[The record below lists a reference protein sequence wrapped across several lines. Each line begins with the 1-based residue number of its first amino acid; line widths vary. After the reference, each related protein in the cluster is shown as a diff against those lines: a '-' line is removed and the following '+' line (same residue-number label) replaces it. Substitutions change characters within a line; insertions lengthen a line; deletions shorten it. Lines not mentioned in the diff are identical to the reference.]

1 MKKYVIDTGV
11 LFLHL
16 IDDERVRPY
25 FKEINEGRA
34 KAFIC
39 DVNLAEY
46 YYKTCEKLGREIAD
60 VRYNQIRVLIN
71 PVSTNQDL
79 TREAGKIKCKY
90 RDKLSLADCFVLALS
105 KIKGAILLTTDSD
118 LAEIKE
124 VKVKHFPV

>member
-46 YYKTCEKLGREIAD
+46 YYKTCEKLGREVAD

-90 RDKLSLADCFVLALS
+90 RDKLSLADCFALALS

>member
-39 DVNLAEY
+39 DINLAEY
-46 YYKTCEKLGREIAD
+46 YYKTCEKLGREVAD
-60 VRYNQIRVLIN
+60 VRYNQIRVLMN

-90 RDKLSLADCFVLALS
+90 RDKLSLADCFALALS

>member
-11 LFLHL
+11 LFLYL

-39 DVNLAEY
+39 DINLAEY

-60 VRYNQIRVLIN
+60 VRYNQIRVLMN

-90 RDKLSLADCFVLALS
+90 RDKLSLADCFALALS

>member
-46 YYKTCEKLGREIAD
+46 YYKTCEKLGREVAD

-90 RDKLSLADCFVLALS
+90 RDKLSLADCFALALS

-118 LAEIKE
+118 LAEIKK

>member
-90 RDKLSLADCFVLALS
+90 RDKLSLADCFALALS

>member
-39 DVNLAEY
+39 DINLAEY

-60 VRYNQIRVLIN
+60 VRYNQTRVLIN

-90 RDKLSLADCFVLALS
+90 RDKLSLADCFALALS

-118 LAEIKE
+118 LAEIKK

>member
-39 DVNLAEY
+39 DINLAEY
-46 YYKTCEKLGREIAD
+46 YYKTCEKLGREVAD
-60 VRYNQIRVLIN
+60 VRYNQIRVLMN
-71 PVSTNQDL
+71 PVSTNHDL

-90 RDKLSLADCFVLALS
+90 RDKLSLADCFALALS

>member
-39 DVNLAEY
+39 DINLAEY

-60 VRYNQIRVLIN
+60 VRYNQIRVLMN

-90 RDKLSLADCFVLALS
+90 RDKLSLADCFALALS

>member
-60 VRYNQIRVLIN
+60 VRYNQIRVLMN

-90 RDKLSLADCFVLALS
+90 RDKLSLADCFALALS

>member
-46 YYKTCEKLGREIAD
+46 YYKTCEKLGREVAD
-60 VRYNQIRVLIN
+60 VRYNQIRVLMN

-90 RDKLSLADCFVLALS
+90 RDKLSLADCFALALS